1 MAKITLN
8 YFARNASNEGV
19 ANAAGAK
26 PTGGQALSGA
36 GAATAAPT
44 GSRFVRIATD
54 TSFVSD
60 VYGVGTE
67 TLHPANSAEQFP
79 VKAGQVLTFSALS

>member
-8 YFARNASNEGV
+8 YFARAASNEGV
-19 ANAAGAK
+19 QSSAGGS
-26 PTGGQALSGA
+26 PTGSQALAGA
-36 GAATAAPT
+36 GAAAAAPAN
-44 GSRFVRIATD
+44 SRYVRIATD

-60 VYGVGTE
+60 VYGAGTE